1 MRQFSA
7 HDLNRRFGDI
17 THAASQEPVTITQ
30 HRKPRFVLMTVERY
44 EALKALGHDSRR
56 VHTAAETPD
65 DVAEWLVPALDRFAS
80 GETVSDD

>member
-7 HDLNRRFGDI
+7 HELNRRFADI

-30 HRKPRFVLMTVERY
+30 HRKPRFVLMTVEKY
-44 EALKALGHDSRR
+44 EALTSHGHDSRR

-65 DVAEWLVPALDRFAS
+65 EVAGWLVPALDRFAR
-80 GETVSDD
+80 GEDASDE